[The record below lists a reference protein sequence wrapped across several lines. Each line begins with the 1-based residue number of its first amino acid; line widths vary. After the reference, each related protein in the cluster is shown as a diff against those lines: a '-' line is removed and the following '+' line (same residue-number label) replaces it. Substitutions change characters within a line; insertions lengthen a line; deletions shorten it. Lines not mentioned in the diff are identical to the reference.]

1 MNKIKVIKPY
11 LIILIAITVLT
22 SVFLSLAFFR
32 SFDIN
37 TGFFIKG
44 SIDVTVFF
52 ALYVLGFI
60 CCLAGAL
67 LFPKKTVTKSDDEL
81 SNSHKIIFALLGT
94 LTILYGTISYFVSS
108 EAYMLDTIPLIA
120 SVGIYGFGGYLL
132 LISVMNGYKFSNFK
146 LLCLILSIGLPAAMH
161 ITNNSNLAKPL
172 GAPDNELV
180 SIFATV
186 FLIYIIYEGRRVHT
200 GIHYRMH
207 LVSAS
212 LVFFT
217 GFATSSAYVLA
228 FLSQKVYDES
238 KFYQMIAVLLIS
250 LASLVELFR
259 FSTHA
264 VVHTEEEWAE
274 IEATQERGQENQPA
288 VEENANETKE
298 I

>member
-1 MNKIKVIKPY
+1 MNKIKAIKPY
-11 LIILIAITVLT
+11 LITLIAITVLT
-22 SVFLSLAFFR
+22 SVFLSLAFLY

-37 TGFFIKG
+37 TGFFIQG
-44 SIDVTVFF
+44 SINVTVFF
-52 ALYVLGFI
+52 VLYVLGFI
-60 CCLAGAL
+60 YCLTGLL
-67 LFPKKTVTKSDDEL
+67 LFPKKTVTKSDD
-81 SNSHKIIFALLGT
+81 SFGSAHKIILALLGT
-94 LTILYGTISYFVSS
+94 ITILYGTISYFVSS
-108 EAYMLDTIPLIA
+108 EAYTLDTIPLIA

-161 ITNNSNLAKPL
+161 ITNNSNFAKPL
-172 GAPDNELV
+172 SAPDNELV
-180 SIFATV
+180 SILAAV
-186 FLIYIIYEGRRVHT
+186 FLVYIIYEGRRVHT
-200 GIHYRMH
+200 GIHHRMH

-250 LASLVELFR
+250 LASLVELLR
-259 FSTHA
+259 LSTHA

-274 IEATQERGQENQPA
+274 IEAVQEQAQDNQPA